1 MDISS
6 HAQHAL
12 ALLHQQGFL
21 RTSDLDT
28 IGPLRVVL
36 RHAKVC
42 RVENVMRPY
51 LKAVSH
57 E

>member
-6 HAQHAL
+6 RAQHAL